1 MERRSEKLTEALSYI
16 KVPILFRIVEM
27 YCPKNIWIYWE
38 ILIFILDEQY
48 RTELGYFY
56 SVMMYVRSSAV
67 SPVWGYVRL
76 PVSEKCMPMRCIT
89 RSEAAFR
96 ASQQATNVR

>member
-1 MERRSEKLTEALSYI
+1 MERRSEKLTEALPYI

-48 RTELGYFY
+48 RTELGYN
-56 SVMMYVRSSAV
+56 
-67 SPVWGYVRL
+67 
-76 PVSEKCMPMRCIT
+76 K
-89 RSEAAFR
+89 
-96 ASQQATNVR
+96 QH